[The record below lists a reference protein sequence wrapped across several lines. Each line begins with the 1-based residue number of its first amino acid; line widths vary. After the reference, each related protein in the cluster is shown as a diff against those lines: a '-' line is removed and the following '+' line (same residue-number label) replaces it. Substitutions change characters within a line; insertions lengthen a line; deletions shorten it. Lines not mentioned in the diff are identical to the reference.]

1 MTDYKPEIIQ
11 DIGQN
16 LKKERKSA
24 QLTIEHLSRMSGV
37 SGITISNIENHR
49 SNPTVTVLWKLA
61 EALNVPFTHLFGAKS
76 TIPVSIAK
84 LATHYEIPDPESN
97 WYVEP
102 IFNQADMEVYRVK
115 LKANS
120 SYSMTPQHLNS
131 IEVVTVMTG
140 KLSLMIGE
148 ETYEVDTFESINFS
162 ASNKHTYINETN
174 EDIYLNIVVKYQ
186 NI

>member
-1 MTDYKPEIIQ
+1 MTDDKPEIIQ
-11 DIGQN
+11 DIGHN
-16 LKKERKSA
+16 LKRERKA
-24 QLTIEHLSRMSGV
+24 VQLTIEQLSKISGV

-76 TIPVSIAK
+76 SIPVSITK
-84 LATHYEIPDPESN
+84 LATRYEIPDPDSN

-115 LKANS
+115 LNARS

-140 KLSLMIGE
+140 RLRLIIGD
-148 ETYEVDTFESINFS
+148 ETYDIERFESINFS